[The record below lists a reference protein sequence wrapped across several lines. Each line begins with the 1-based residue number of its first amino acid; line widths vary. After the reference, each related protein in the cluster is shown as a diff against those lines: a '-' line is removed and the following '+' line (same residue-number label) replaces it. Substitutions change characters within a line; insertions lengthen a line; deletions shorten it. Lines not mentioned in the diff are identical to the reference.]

1 MSALDPYEPLNSL
14 KPFGA
19 DVWLVDGPEIQ
30 MSYGPAKLPFGT
42 RMTVVRL
49 AGGELWVH
57 SPIAPEPAL
66 FETIDRLGKVSHLVA
81 PNSLHYWYMADWI
94 ERYPNSRSYA
104 VADLRRKA
112 KRAFRIDHSLDA
124 GARFAW
130 SEEIDWALVPGTIVS
145 EAVFHVRKAKVTIL
159 TDLIENFELAKVHKR
174 WLRRLIALGRADGH
188 TPLDL
193 RITFW
198 PERKRVAEAAA
209 KVLGWP
215 TERLALAHGKV
226 FDAGGGAVLRR
237 ELGWAAGARA

>member
-1 MSALDPYEPLNSL
+1 MTARAATTGMSTSLSRHMIALE
-14 KPFGA
+14 
-19 DVWLVDGPEIQ
+19 
-30 MSYGPAKLPFGT
+30 
-42 RMTVVRL
+42 
-49 AGGELWVH
+49 
-57 SPIAPEPAL
+57 
-66 FETIDRLGKVSHLVA
+66 
-81 PNSLHYWYMADWI
+81 
-94 ERYPNSRSYA
+94 A
-104 VADLRRKA
+104 VAYA
-112 KRAFRIDHSLDA
+112 M
-124 GARFAW
+124 
-130 SEEIDWALVPGTIVS
+130 TIVS

-159 TDLIENFELAKVHKR
+159 TDLIENFEPAKVHKR

-193 RITFW
+193 RMTFW